1 MSRSLDAAAVQRE
14 VLMSWAESDSARSRR
29 PYHVGNLRAQLLD
42 EARALLESGGRSE
55 LNLRGLAA
63 RAGIAA
69 GSVYHH
75 YASKAALM
83 AGLAAVG
90 FRDLEAILKEAA
102 ATAPEETPI
111 RTCALAYFDFARSQP
126 ALYDLM
132 FDSVMM
138 ADREVIAAR
147 ESAFAVL
154 ETAIGE
160 ARSQQHRDADTVHKV
175 ALAVWACGHGAASL
189 TLADSVAADSTLMED
204 VIQGLEAL
212 FGRR

>member
-1 MSRSLDAAAVQRE
+1 
-14 VLMSWAESDSARSRR
+14 MSWAETDSARSRR

-42 EARALLESGGRSE
+42 EARALLESGGRAE

-63 RAGIAA
+63 RAGIAP

-90 FRDLEAILKEAA
+90 FRDLEDILRDAA
-102 ATAPEETPI
+102 ATAPQATPI
-111 RTCALAYFDFARSQP
+111 RTCALAYFAFARSQP

-132 FDSVMM
+132 FDAAMM
-138 ADREVIAAR
+138 SDREVAIAR
-147 ESAFAVL
+147 NSAFAVL
-154 ETAIGE
+154 EAAISQSP
-160 ARSQQHRDADTVHKV
+160 SQQSRDEGTIHKV

-189 TLADSVAADSTLMED
+189 TLAEGPAAADTLIED

>member
-1 MSRSLDAAAVQRE
+1 MT
-14 VLMSWAESDSARSRR
+14 WAESGARRR
-29 PYHVGNLRAQLLD
+29 PYHVGNLRTQLLE

-55 LNLRGLAA
+55 LNLRALAA

-83 AGLAAVG
+83 AGLAAMG
-90 FRDLEAILKEAA
+90 FKEMEASLREAA
-102 ATAPEETPI
+102 ATAPQGAPI
-111 RTCALAYFDFARSQP
+111 RTSALAYFAFARAQP
-126 ALYDLM
+126 ALYELM
-132 FDSVMM
+132 FDAGMM
-138 ADREVIAAR
+138 ADPEVGAAKDR
-147 ESAFAVL
+147 AFAVL
-154 ETAIGE
+154 EEVIAQSP
-160 ARSQQHRDADTVHKV
+160 SQQAAGADTIHKV

-189 TLADSVAADSTLMED
+189 TLSDDTAAQSSLMED

>member
-1 MSRSLDAAAVQRE
+1 
-14 VLMSWAESDSARSRR
+14 MSWAETDSARSRR

-42 EARALLESGGRSE
+42 EARALLESGGRSD

-90 FRDLEAILKEAA
+90 FRDLEAILREAA
-102 ATAPEETPI
+102 ATAPDATPI
-111 RTCALAYFDFARSQP
+111 RTCALAYFGFAQSQP

-132 FDSVMM
+132 FDAALM
-138 ADREVIAAR
+138 ADPEVAAAR
-147 ESAFAVL
+147 DSAFAVL
-154 ETAIGE
+154 ESAIAQ
-160 ARSQQHRDADTVHKV
+160 ARSQQDQDADTVHKV

-189 TLADSVAADSTLMED
+189 TLGGAAPNSSLMED

-212 FGRR
+212 FRRR